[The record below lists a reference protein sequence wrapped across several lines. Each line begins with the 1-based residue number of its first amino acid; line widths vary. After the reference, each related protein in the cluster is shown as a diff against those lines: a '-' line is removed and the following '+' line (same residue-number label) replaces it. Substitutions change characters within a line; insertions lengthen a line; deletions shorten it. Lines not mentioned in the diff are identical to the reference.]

1 MKKIEI
7 FTALLLVVC
16 GEVVAQKI
24 NCKTTNTCFRN
35 NEELYYEVYYNLG
48 PIWVAAGDVTFRVED
63 NKFQN
68 QGCYKFTGNGQTF
81 KSYDWIFKVRDKFE
95 SLVDTISF
103 RPLKYLRDTK
113 EGSNATYNLN
123 YFNNTKN
130 VAYTFYK
137 KNHNEFVK
145 DTIGITSCT
154 YDVMTMIYYAR
165 TIDYTAYKPNEIIP
179 ISIFLDAKVFNK
191 QYIRYL
197 GKAVLKTAIGTFNC
211 IKFSPK
217 LIAGTIFK
225 EGDEMIVWVTDDKNK
240 IPLLVETPIV
250 VGSIQTKIKSIK
262 GERHKLNKIE
272 KK

>member
-1 MKKIEI
+1 MKRIQI
-7 FTALLLVVC
+7 LIALLLVLHVY
-16 GEVVAQKI
+16 VFAQKN
-24 NCKTTNTCFRN
+24 NCKTINTSFQN
-35 NEELYYEVYYNLG
+35 GEELYYEVYYNLG
-48 PIWVAAGDVTFRVED
+48 PIWVAAGDVTFKIEGT
-63 NKFQN
+63 KFQN
-68 QGCYKFTGNGQTF
+68 QECFKFTGNGQSF

-123 YFNNTKN
+123 YFNNSKN
-130 VAYTFYK
+130 LAYTFFRH
-137 KNHNEFVK
+137 NHDEFAK
-145 DTIGITSCT
+145 DTVAISSCT
-154 YDVMTMIYYAR
+154 YDVMSMIYFAR
-165 TIDYTAYKPNEIIP
+165 TIDYSVYKPNDIIP

-191 QYIRYL
+191 QHIRYL
-197 GKAVLKTAIGTFNC
+197 GKAVLKTSLGTFNC

-262 GERHKLNKIE
+262 GERHKLIRIE